1 MYNMDTEKLIQEAKA
16 RFNHKSAK
24 AYLQEKYSNRLL
36 VAEQG
41 GLWRADPQT
50 ITLLQ
55 SFNTKTV
62 ILADTFGNIV
72 EVDRKKLLD
81 KLKDLYQEVMKEW
94 HDELKSLEVKR

>member
-1 MYNMDTEKLIQEAKA
+1 MDTEKLIQEAKA

-24 AYLQEKYSNRLL
+24 AYLQEKYSNKLL

-41 GLWRADPQT
+41 GLWKADPQT

-55 SFNTKTV
+55 SFTTKTV

-72 EVDRKKLLD
+72 EVDRKDLLE
-81 KLKDLYQEVMKEW
+81 KLKSLYTTVMKDWSNEYK
-94 HDELKSLEVKR
+94 ELEVKR

>member
-1 MYNMDTEKLIQEAKA
+1 MDTEKLIQEAKA

-24 AYLQEKYSNRLL
+24 AYLQEKYSNKLL

-41 GLWRADPQT
+41 GLWKADPQT

-55 SFNTKTV
+55 SFTTKTV

-72 EVDRKKLLD
+72 EVDRKDLLE
-81 KLKDLYQEVMKEW
+81 KLKSLYSTVMKDWYNEYK
-94 HDELKSLEVKR
+94 ELEVKR